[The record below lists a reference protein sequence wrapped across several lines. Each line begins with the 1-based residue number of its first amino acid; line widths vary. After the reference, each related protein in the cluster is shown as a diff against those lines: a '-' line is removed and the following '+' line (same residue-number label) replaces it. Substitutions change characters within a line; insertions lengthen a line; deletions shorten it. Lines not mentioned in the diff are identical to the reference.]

1 MKKEGQGSFIFYY
14 FGWIHNCF
22 FFSFFFGMP
31 DTTTPY
37 QMGGFFAIFAFS
49 ALI

>member
-31 DTTTPY
+31 DIRWEDSLPY
-37 QMGGFFAIFAFS
+37 LLF
-49 ALI
+49 LL